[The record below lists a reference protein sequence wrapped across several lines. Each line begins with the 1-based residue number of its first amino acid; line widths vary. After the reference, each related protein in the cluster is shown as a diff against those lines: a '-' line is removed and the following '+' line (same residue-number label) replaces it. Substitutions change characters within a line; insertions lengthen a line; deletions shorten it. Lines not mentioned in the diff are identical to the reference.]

1 MKKIFISILLFIFI
15 FSIVYSQSFTELYTK
30 FKVINSYHKISEMKN
45 LLSELEKYTDDAS
58 LLALYCNA
66 LTEYANWGV
75 SENQKENIYNKAVD
89 IGKKAVKLDEK
100 NGYAH
105 YALGAAIGR
114 LAQYKGIVSSLFML
128 GDFDEHIKKAI
139 KLDPNLY
146 TAYIALGMRYRD
158 VPWPLYNYKKSEQYL
173 LKAAEIEP
181 SYVNAYYELGVLYKI
196 WKKYDKAKEM
206 FEKVINMPLHQD
218 WIEQGKE
225 AKEDAKKELESLK

>member
-1 MKKIFISILLFIFI
+1 MKKTFIFILLFIFI
-15 FSIVYSQSFTELYTK
+15 FSIAYSQSFTELYSK
-30 FKVINSYHKISEMKN
+30 FKVINSYHKINEMKS
-45 LLSELEKYTDDAS
+45 LLSELEKYTDNAS
-58 LLALYCNA
+58 LLAVYCNA

-75 SENQKENIYNKAVD
+75 PEEKREQIYTKAVEV
-89 IGKKAVKLDEK
+89 GKKAVKLDEK

-139 KLDPNLY
+139 ELDPSLY
-146 TAYIALGMRYRD
+146 TAFIAMGMRYRD
-158 VPWPLYNYKKSEQYL
+158 VPWPLNNYKKSEQYL

-181 SYVNAYYELGVLYKI
+181 GYVNAYYELGVLYKV
-196 WKKYDKAKEM
+196 WKKYDKSKEM
-206 FEKVINMPLHQD
+206 FKKVIDMPLHPD

-225 AKEDAKKELESLK
+225 AKEDSKKALEELK

>member
-1 MKKIFISILLFIFI
+1 MKRIIIFVFLIISFVMLYAET
-15 FSIVYSQSFTELYTK
+15 FSDLYNE
-30 FKVINSYHKISEMKN
+30 FKKINSYHKIQEMEELLTKLKN
-45 LLSELEKYTDDAS
+45 YTNDAS
-58 LLALYCNA
+58 MLALYCNA

-75 SENQKENIYNKAVD
+75 SEDKKENIYNEAVE
-89 IGKKAVKLDEK
+89 IGKKAVKLDEN

-114 LAQYKGIVSSLFML
+114 LAQYKGIVSSLFLL

-146 TAYIALGMRYRD
+146 TAYIAMGMRYRD
-158 VPWPLYNYKKSEQYL
+158 VPWPMNNYKKSEQYL

-181 SYVNAYYELGVLYKI
+181 GYVNAYYELGVLYKI

-206 FEKVINMPLHQD
+206 FEKVINMPLHPD

-225 AKEDAKKELESLK
+225 AKEDSKKELNNLK

>member
-1 MKKIFISILLFIFI
+1 MKKTYAILLFILF
-15 FSIVYSQSFTELYTK
+15 FSVTFGQNFSEFYAK
-30 FKVINSYHKISEMKN
+30 FKVINSYHQIEEMKN
-45 LLSELEKYTDDAS
+45 LLDDLTNYTDNAS
-58 LLALYCNA
+58 ILALYCNA

-75 SENQKENIYNKAVD
+75 SEEEKENIYTKAVE
-89 IGKKAVKLDEK
+89 IGKKAIDLDPK

-139 KLDPNLY
+139 KLSPDLY
-146 TAYIALGMRYRD
+146 TAYIAMGMRYRD
-158 VPWPLYNYKKSEQYL
+158 VPWPMNNYKKSEQYL

-181 SYVNAYYELGVLYKI
+181 GYVNAYYELGVLYKT

-206 FEKVINMPLHQD
+206 FEKVIEMPLHPD
-218 WIEQGKE
+218 WKEQGKE
-225 AKEDAKKELESLK
+225 AKEDSKKELEELK

>member
-1 MKKIFISILLFIFI
+1 MKKVIVNILLLVFV
-15 FSIVYSQSFTELYTK
+15 FSITFGETFIKLYNE
-30 FKVINSYHKISEMKN
+30 FKVINSYHKIEEIKI
-45 LLSELEKYTDDAS
+45 LLNKLETYTDDAS
-58 LLALYCNA
+58 ILALYCNA
-66 LTEYANWGV
+66 LTEYANWGI
-75 SENQKENIYNKAVD
+75 ENNEKEETYEKAVEV
-89 IGKKAVKLDEK
+89 GKKAVTIDEK

-139 KLDPNLY
+139 QLEPNLY
-146 TAYIALGMRYRD
+146 TAYIAMGMRYRD
-158 VPWPLYNYKKSEQYL
+158 VPWPINNYKKSEEYL

-181 SYVNAYYELGVLYKI
+181 GYVNAYYELGVLYKI

-206 FEKVINMPLHQD
+206 FEKVISMPLHPD

-225 AKEDAKKELESLK
+225 AKEDAKKELEKLK

>member
-1 MKKIFISILLFIFI
+1 MKRIIIFVFLIISFVMLYAET
-15 FSIVYSQSFTELYTK
+15 FSELYNE
-30 FKVINSYHKISEMKN
+30 FKKINSYHKVQEMKN
-45 LLSELEKYTDDAS
+45 LLDKLKNYTNDAS
-58 LLALYCNA
+58 MLALYCNA

-75 SENQKENIYNKAVD
+75 SEDKKENIYNEAVD
-89 IGKKAVKLDEK
+89 VGKKAVELDK
-100 NGYAH
+100 NNGYAH

-114 LAQYKGIVSSLFML
+114 LAQYKGIVSSLFLL

-146 TAYIALGMRYRD
+146 TAYIAMGMRYRD
-158 VPWPLYNYKKSEQYL
+158 VPWPMNNYKKSEQYL

-181 SYVNAYYELGVLYKI
+181 GYVNAYYELGVLYKI

-206 FEKVINMPLHQD
+206 FEKVINMPLHPD

-225 AKEDAKKELESLK
+225 AKEDSKKELNNLK